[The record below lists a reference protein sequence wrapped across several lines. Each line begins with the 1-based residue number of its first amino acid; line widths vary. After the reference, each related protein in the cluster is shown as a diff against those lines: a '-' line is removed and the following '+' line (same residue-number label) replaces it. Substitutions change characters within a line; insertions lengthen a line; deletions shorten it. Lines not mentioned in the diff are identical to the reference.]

1 MKVDRTP
8 AGAPG
13 RGMNR
18 RTFLGT
24 AGVGVG
30 AAWLALA
37 PGRAA
42 RAAASAWQPTGPIR
56 LVVPYP
62 PGGGIDIVGR
72 FIAPKL
78 QERVGQ
84 TVIVDNR
91 AGAVGMIGS
100 EHVYRAPPDGHT
112 YVVASADTHSI
123 NPHVY
128 SDLRYNA
135 REFSPAAAIARL
147 DYMFVAR
154 PGLPASTIEEVVQ
167 MARQKELTYASSGVG
182 SSAQVVTE
190 ALKARYGLKLM
201 HVPYGGSGPAAA
213 AIMGEQVDLLM
224 VPIAIAL
231 ASRTKMKLLGVASDA
246 RFEGAPDIPSLSEQ
260 GYPIGL
266 EAAWIG
272 LMGPPR
278 TPRAALERI
287 NHEVD
292 GIVREAGTRERL
304 LNLGLMPYTASLDE
318 FAANVDAAYER
329 WGNVV
334 KQAGIKVDRA
344 AAG

>member
-1 MKVDRTP
+1 MTIDRKPTDRAAIGVDRRSFL
-8 AGAPG
+8 AGA
-13 RGMNR
+13 
-18 RTFLGT
+18 
-24 AGVGVG
+24 G
-30 AAWLALA
+30 AAWLSLSGLRSA
-37 PGRAA
+37 GAA
-42 RAAASAWQPTGPIR
+42 EPQAAWQPTSPIR

-72 FIAPKL
+72 FIAPQL

-84 TVIVDNR
+84 TIIVDNR

-100 EHVYRAPPDGHT
+100 EHVYRAPPDGYT

-128 SDLRYNA
+128 SGLRYNA
-135 REFSPAAAIARL
+135 SEFSPAAAIARL

-154 PGLPASTIEEVVQ
+154 PGLSASNIDEVVE

-190 ALKARYGLKLM
+190 AFKSRYGLKLM
-201 HVPYGGSGPAAA
+201 HVPYAGSGPAAA
-213 AIMGEQVDLLM
+213 AIMGDQVDLLM

-231 ASRTKMKLLGVASDA
+231 ASRSRMKLLGVASDQ
-246 RFEGAPDIPSLSEQ
+246 RFEGAADVPSLSEQ

-272 LMGPPR
+272 LMGPPH
-278 TPRAALERI
+278 TPRPALERI
-287 NHEVD
+287 NQAVTS
-292 GIVREAGTRERL
+292 IVRELGTRERL

-318 FAANVDAAYER
+318 FAAHVKAEYER
-329 WGNVV
+329 WGKAV
-334 KQAGIKVDRA
+334 KEAGIRVDSA
-344 AAG
+344 EVGS